1 MLHAMNPMSLTHWK
15 MQEGNSLAHA
25 TCDEFDITYMLEGEV
40 GGQFV
45 SPHCMR
51 GFHCHL
57 LPER

>member
-1 MLHAMNPMSLTHWK
+1 MLHAMNLMSLTHWK

-45 SPHCMR
+45 SPRCM
-51 GFHCHL
+51 
-57 LPER
+57 